1 MYDGGNTIIYPS
13 MATFIVFFCDTVV
26 RTAASRRCG
35 TDFAAV
41 MVRLQRFAIDTAFA
55 VLMAEKEY
63 LRVLIVD
70 CPIAQVQRA
79 EYG

>member
-1 MYDGGNTIIYPS
+1 MYGGGNTIIYPS
-13 MATFIVFFCDTVV
+13 MATFIVFCDTVV

-63 LRVLIVD
+63 LRALIVD